1 MSINILGHQ
10 TDGYRVS
17 TELYEG
23 PLDLLLNLIEKAEL
37 DITKLALAKV
47 TDQYLEYMHNLTIKN
62 PEEVSAFLV
71 IAARLLQMKSAALL
85 PRPSILEKTPAEED
99 DAEALIHQLI
109 LYRKFKQLS
118 LFLEQKQTMQHRTYL
133 RLLPPTISF
142 EPRLDLS
149 GVTLDDLVQIA
160 QEVFYSEKALQP
172 LSEVMSTPRITIRE
186 RITSILQSLKQN
198 VVVRF
203 SSVLQNRHRIEIVVT
218 FLAMLELVKQNIVST
233 SQTELFGEIE
243 IQSLVDWDESQ
254 DLELEF
260 IE

>member
-1 MSINILGHQ
+1 MSINILGHH

-47 TDQYLEYMHNLTIKN
+47 TDQYLEYMHNLTVKN

-71 IAARLLQMKSAALL
+71 IAARLLQIKSAALL
-85 PRPSILEKTPAEED
+85 PRPSILEKMPAEED
-99 DAEALIHQLI
+99 DAEALIKQLL

-118 LFLEQKQTMQHRTYL
+118 LFLEEKQTMQHRTYL
-133 RLLPPTISF
+133 RLLPPTITI

-149 GVTLDDLVQIA
+149 GITLQDLIQIA
-160 QEVFYSEKALQP
+160 REVFSSEKALQP
-172 LSEVMSTPRITIRE
+172 LSDVVRMPRITIRE
-186 RITSILQSLKQN
+186 RITSILQRLKQN
-198 VVVRF
+198 VLVKF
-203 SSVLQNRHRIEIVVT
+203 SSVLQSRQRVEIVVT

-233 SQTELFGEIE
+233 TQSELFGEIE
-243 IQSLVDWDESQ
+243 IQSLIEWDESQ
-254 DLELEF
+254 DIELEF